1 LNTRYQV
8 PTVVASLCFLLAGC
22 DWVDSTGN
30 QGVVPQTEV
39 FLDDAPV
46 NGVIALMENAQARIV
61 ASRDSSALDEQTYVW
76 SEALAEGNL
85 PICAAQDGFN
95 PDFAAAS
102 LAEACTDPVNCNVDF
117 KPVETADGVGQFELV
132 APQLQA
138 SVGMRYGLTITDLEG
153 LTYPSEYTLCLI
165 AVNEAPS
172 AIDDTFVVREGI
184 REVFAGATGSLL
196 SNDEDDVDVS
206 NNKLA
211 ILPEPASAP
220 ASAAFFDLREDG
232 SFTYESSLDGITA
245 DQFDSFEYT
254 LTDGEFTST
263 AKVTLRI
270 VTSNQAPE
278 QLDAIPLLEAEEG
291 EPFAENLALYFEDPE
306 AGDLTFSLDDA
317 DELPSNG
324 SLDLSPNGLLSG
336 SPDEDDVGSHVF
348 TLIVSDGG
356 REINALVALEI
367 VPAPVVVENSAP
379 VFVDGSVFNQ
389 IIVLGR
395 EIRAVVPE
403 FEDADLDELT
413 YAIAGLGRLPTGVTI
428 DEDTGIVSGE
438 PAAKTW
444 VRDLRIEA
452 TDPFGESAL
461 SDPFYIRV
469 R

>member
-1 LNTRYQV
+1 VNTRYRV
-8 PTVVASLCFLLAGC
+8 PSLVASLCFLLVGC

-46 NGVIALMENAQARIV
+46 DGVIALMETTQARIV

-85 PICAAQDGFN
+85 PVCAAQDGFN
-95 PDFAAAS
+95 PDLAAAS

-117 KPVETADGVGQFELV
+117 KPVETTDGVAQFELV
-132 APQLQA
+132 APQLKA
-138 SVGMRYGLTITDLEG
+138 SVGMRYDLTVTDLAG
-153 LTYPSEYTLCLI
+153 LAYTDGYTLCLI

-172 AIDDTFVVREGI
+172 ATDDTFVVREGM
-184 REVFAGATGSLL
+184 REVFAGATGNLL

-206 NNKLA
+206 NNPL
-211 ILPEPASAP
+211 IVLPEPALAP
-220 ASAAFFDLREDG
+220 AFAAFFDLREDG
-232 SFTYESSLDGITA
+232 SFTYESNLDGIST

-263 AKVTLRI
+263 AKVSLRI

-278 QLDAIPLLEAEEG
+278 QLAAIPLLEAEEG
-291 EPFAENLALYFEDPE
+291 ERFAENLSLYFDDPE

-324 SLDLSPNGLLSG
+324 SLSLRSNGLLSG
-336 SPDEDDVGSHVF
+336 IPDEDDVGSHVF
-348 TLIVSDGG
+348 TLIISDGG
-356 REINALVALEI
+356 REIEALVALEI
-367 VPAPVVVENSAP
+367 APAPPVVENSAP
-379 VFVDGSVFNQ
+379 VFVEGSVFNQ

-395 EIRAVVPE
+395 EIRPVVPE

-413 YAIAGLGRLPTGVTI
+413 YAIAIPGRLPTGVTI

-438 PAAKTW
+438 PAAETW